1 MRFKGMLCLKWK
13 KKNRVSEVSMGRL
26 FERGSGGGEFIS
38 EVVFFSSEVEK
49 TTSEV
54 NFSTTYIVF
63 LTKARR
69 RS

>member
-26 FERGSGGGEFIS
+26 FEKGSGGGEFIS

-49 TTSEV
+49 
-54 NFSTTYIVF
+54 NY
-63 LTKARR
+63 L
-69 RS
+69 